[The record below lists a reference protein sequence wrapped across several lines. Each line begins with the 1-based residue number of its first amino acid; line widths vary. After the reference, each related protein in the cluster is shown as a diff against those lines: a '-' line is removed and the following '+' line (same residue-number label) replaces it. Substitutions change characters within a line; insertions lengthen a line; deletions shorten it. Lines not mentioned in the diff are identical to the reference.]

1 MSTFAL
7 LNCLRKSNRVSKQQ
21 SMATIVK
28 IIQDALPPLTP
39 TNTIKLITYPREKR
53 DDVVTSH
60 LAFTHKDTISLRSLY
75 GYWSFTIHQ
84 YTYFIVFTQMEK
96 GKVILTVLLH
106 QGDDQKESQSL
117 FNQIAVTLRPLIRS
131 GSIKLNKALLNEALL
146 PTPLTPKELTTHLVN
161 VMEKH
166 TELYPE
172 WHKVVQAL
180 LHSACSSGN
189 REEVTKLLSKGGDL
203 EEEDNLG
210 KTPIHSAAS
219 EVSAE
224 GMKWLMSIAGKKLKK
239 RISTVDLIAHRTS
252 GGKSPADVAVE
263 SNNDSALSHMM
274 KVGGLG
280 VVFGLPETVEKKSSD
295 ILHTAVKNDS
305 CKSIR
310 VLAEEKQSQL
320 RKRQTTM
327 YFSPV
332 TPPSPISSEMDVS
345 FDVVDDNGNT
355 PLMLAVEKGY
365 LNSCLYLLLGQ
376 ADPNF
381 PNPQNGNTSLHIAV
395 ANGHVTITK
404 LLLVFKAIP
413 TIANKKGR
421 KPVDL
426 ASPAQRKQF
435 QSIFEDVISSM
446 ERSKSQQSTTLP
458 PPLQPDSVYLLS
470 FDGGGVRGVIT
481 MQMLLAIQDRMKE
494 LDPMSLNPLYYFD
507 YISATSIGSVAPL
520 TTYYGNGTLETIFV
534 SSLTELI
541 QMIGGTSTPSKRT
554 DSVVQ
559 YAITAFGADAV
570 MADLKHPRIIIT
582 SALADRI
589 PSELHLVTNYSETKE
604 RKAWEAMIMTT
615 AAPFY
620 MKPFEDKFLDG
631 GLMVN
636 NPTMDAIMEIL
647 RESDKEGKPANLGF
661 VLSLGT
667 GKSPVKYIKNVA
679 LEMPSFSFSSLKDIP
694 SSISAAKNMVGIMMD
709 ELTKSDGEEIA
720 RAETICKA
728 FGSSYYRMTPQLNT
742 NVNIVESDMNKIT
755 DIMFDCFLYLQSEKE
770 KIDQIARQLL
780 KKPPNLQALFK
791 STTLAAKT

>member
-1 MSTFAL
+1 
-7 LNCLRKSNRVSKQQ
+7 
-21 SMATIVK
+21 MATIVK
-28 IIQDALPPLTP
+28 KIHDSLPPLTP
-39 TNTIKLITYPREKR
+39 ENCIKLITYPREQSQ
-53 DDVVTSH
+53 DVVTSH
-60 LAFTHKDTISLRSLY
+60 LALTHKDTISLKSHH
-75 GYWSFTIHQ
+75 GHWSFSIHQ
-84 YTYFIVFTQMEK
+84 CTYFIVFIQTEK
-96 GKVILTVLLH
+96 GEVILAVLLH
-106 QGDDQKESQSL
+106 QGDDQNESQSL
-117 FNQIAVTLRPLIRS
+117 FNQIVVTLRPLIRS
-131 GSIKLNKALLNEALL
+131 GSTKLNKALLKEALL
-146 PTPLTPKELTTHLVN
+146 PTPLPPKELTTHLVN

-166 TELYPE
+166 TDLYPE

-189 REEVTKLLSKGGDL
+189 REEVTTLLLKGGDL

-224 GMKWLMSIAGKKLKK
+224 GIKWLMSIAGDKLKK
-239 RISTVDLIAHRTS
+239 RRSSVELIARRTS
-252 GGKSPADVAVE
+252 TGKSPADIAVE
-263 SNNDSALSHMM
+263 NNNHSALSHMM

-280 VVFGLPETVEKKSSD
+280 VLFGLPDASEKKSSD

-305 CKSIR
+305 SDSIR
-310 VLAEEKQSQL
+310 VIAKRKQSQL
-320 RKRQTTM
+320 LKRHSEIH
-327 YFSPV
+327 FSPV

-413 TIANKKGR
+413 TIANKKGQ

-435 QSIFEDVISSM
+435 QSIFEDLISSM

-470 FDGGGVRGVIT
+470 LDGGGVRCVISI
-481 MQMLLAIQDRMKE
+481 QMLLAIQDRMRE

-507 YISATSIGSVAPL
+507 YISGTSIGCAPAL
-520 TTYYGNGTLETIFV
+520 STFYGNTTLETIFV
-534 SSLTELI
+534 LSVTDNI
-541 QMIGGTSTPSKRT
+541 QMIGGSGTDQTKRT
-554 DSVVQ
+554 ESVKESFISV
-559 YAITAFGADAV
+559 FGADTV
-570 MADLKHPRIIIT
+570 MADVEYPRIIIT
-582 SALADRI
+582 STLADRI
-589 PSELHLVTNYSETKE
+589 PCELHLVTNYGEPRNGQKGPKE
-604 RKAWEAMIMTT
+604 RKVWEAALMTT
-615 AAPFY
+615 AAPVY
-620 MKPFEDKFLDG
+620 LKPFEGKFIDG
-631 GLMVN
+631 GVMVN
-636 NPTMDAIMEIL
+636 NPTMDAIVEIL
-647 RESDKEGKPANLGF
+647 RESDKEGKPAKLGC

-667 GKSPVKYIKNVA
+667 GKAPVQYVDNVA
-679 LEMPSFSFSSLKDIP
+679 ITMPTFSLSALRDIP
-694 SSISAAKNMVGIMMD
+694 SNISAVKNMAGIVME
-709 ELTKSDGEEIA
+709 ELTKSDGEEII

-728 FGSSYYRMTPQLNT
+728 FGSSYYRMTPQLKS
-742 NVNIVESDMNKIT
+742 NINLAEGNMNKII
-755 DIMFDCFLYLQSEKE
+755 DIMYDCLLYLQSERE

-780 KKPPNLQALFK
+780 TRPPNLQPLFK
-791 STTLAAKT
+791 DTAMSNQN